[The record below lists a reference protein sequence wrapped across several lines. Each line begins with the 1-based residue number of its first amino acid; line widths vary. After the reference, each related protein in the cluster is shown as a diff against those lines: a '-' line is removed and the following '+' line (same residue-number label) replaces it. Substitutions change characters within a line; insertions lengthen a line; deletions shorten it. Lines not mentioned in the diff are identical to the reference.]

1 MLKKTVAVLAG
12 LVVVLLVAAAVSPV
26 GPMLYKAVSTGFIL
40 HPGGYLAGLLPAGTD
55 GLPLGRINL
64 PEGFDISIFAEDVKG
79 ARSLALGDEGTV
91 FVGTRSAGRV
101 YALVDSDGDGDA
113 ERTVVIAEGLES
125 PNGVAFR
132 GGSLYVAEISRVVRY
147 DRIEER
153 LDDPPE
159 PVVVFDDYPDD
170 GHHGWKF
177 TAFGPDGMLYV
188 PVGAPCNIC
197 DAGDPYATITRL
209 DTGRKEMEVFARG
222 IRNTVGFDW
231 HPRTGVLWFTEN
243 GRDWMGD
250 DIPPDE
256 LNRADRKG
264 MHFGYPYCHGEDIPD
279 PEHNGGRD
287 CSEFAP
293 PVVELG
299 PHVAALGMRFYT
311 GTMFPE
317 EYRSSIFIAEH
328 GSWNRTVPI
337 GYRVMR
343 VPVAGESA
351 GEPEVFAG
359 GWLDGGRAWGRPVDV
374 MVMPDGAMLVSD
386 DKAGAVY
393 RIAWTGP

>member
-26 GPMLYKAVSTGFIL
+26 GPMLYKALSTGFIL

-177 TAFGPDGMLYV
+177 IAFGPDGMLYV

-279 PEHNGGRD
+279 PEYNGGRD